1 MRSKHPVFR
10 CAVLP
15 KQSIDQITVINKAAL
30 ALAGGSGDGA
40 VMPSKIKKAGI
51 RLRVFLDP
59 DIAIGP
65 GKAEILE
72 GIRETGSIAAAGR
85 RMNMSYKRAWLLVDT
100 MNACFRQPLVET
112 SRGGRSQGG
121 ARLTETGEQVLA
133 YYRRMEAKAAGAVED
148 EMREMRALLSDMSEQ
163 K

>member
-1 MRSKHPVFR
+1 MWDLGPVKPVSG
-10 CAVLP
+10 ANP
-15 KQSIDQITVINKAAL
+15 L
-30 ALAGGSGDGA
+30 AQAGRSGDVA
-40 VMPSKIKKAGI
+40 AMASKLKKAGI

-100 MNACFRQPLVET
+100 MNGCFREPLVKT

-133 YYRRMEAKAAGAVED
+133 HYRRMEAKAAEAVEA
-148 EMREMRALLSDMSEQ
+148 EMREMRGLLRDMSEQ

>member
-1 MRSKHPVFR
+1 MQDLAPAKRLSGANPLAQAASWREVGGMASKLKR
-10 CAVLP
+10 
-15 KQSIDQITVINKAAL
+15 
-30 ALAGGSGDGA
+30 AGL
-40 VMPSKIKKAGI
+40 

-65 GKAEILE
+65 GKAELLE

-100 MNACFRQPLVET
+100 MNGCFREPLVKT

-133 YYRRMEAKAAGAVED
+133 HYRRMEAKAAEAVEG
-148 EMREMRALLSDMSEQ
+148 EMREMRAMLRDMSEQ